1 MSNEACAPPKH
12 KLASIGGVAR
22 GSDSCAARAAAAK
35 VEAAQS
41 HMPKRERDAAIKP
54 RMTLVTNYEYVANG
68 RDYAKEDLHL
78 QAAMRKRG
86 LTVISIHPDDLTE
99 ADFDSSDVVLWRN
112 TGPVTTHKASLDRW
126 RKFQADGKDGGK
138 LANNLQLK
146 GDVSITGKK
155 YLHDLSRLGG
165 YPALDTMYV
174 GEMLDACDSGVAI
187 PTSLQATPLMIKP
200 VDGADSVGIQRLG
213 GVDALRTLAKAD
225 PSKREY
231 LVQRAVDFDYE
242 VSFYFVGT
250 TCVYALRSGGPEAR
264 WEMSEYSA
272 ARNESTWAADM
283 EFASRLMEWNGSSR
297 GVVRVDGVREAGT
310 GELFL
315 MEIEDYN
322 PYLSLD
328 LLDEAKRE
336 GFYDVLARSLL
347 ESCS

>member
-1 MSNEACAPPKH
+1 
-12 KLASIGGVAR
+12 
-22 GSDSCAARAAAAK
+22 
-35 VEAAQS
+35 
-41 HMPKRERDAAIKP
+41 MPKRARDDGTKP

-86 LTVISIHPDDLTE
+86 LSVTSIHPDDLTE

-112 TGPVTTHKASLDRW
+112 TGPVTTHKGSLDRW

-146 GDVSITGKK
+146 GDVSPTGKK
-155 YLHDLSRLGG
+155 YLHDLSRVGG

-174 GEMLDACDSGVAI
+174 GEMLDAVDSGVGCGTCPI
-187 PTSLQATPLMIKP
+187 PASLQATPLMIKP
-200 VDGADSVGIQRLG
+200 IDGADSVGIQRLSG
-213 GVDALRTLAKAD
+213 ASALRELARCN
-225 PSKREY
+225 PSKRNY
-231 LVQRAVDFDYE
+231 LVQRAVEFDYE

-283 EFASRLMEWNGSSR
+283 DFAARLMAWNGSSR
-297 GVVRVDGVREAGT
+297 GVVRVDGVREART

-336 GFYDVLARSLL
+336 GFYDVLAHSLL